1 MVQQKPVYIEQRLR
15 ALLRQARHRHR
26 QKSIFLIGPDIQRS
40 RTCQTH
46 HIVRQMIF
54 KDLQRLIMV
63 LTLQKGIGTGY
74 FDRIDEPADIAGDVN
89 IHQDLKR
96 WVGKLNLLPDFFRLI
111 LEQIAK
117 QRVFLILA
125 ALGQGG

>member
-1 MVQQKPVYIEQRLR
+1 MVQQKPVHIEQRLR

-26 QKSIFLIGPDIQRS
+26 QKGIFLIGPDIQRS

-111 LEQIAK
+111 LEQIAE